1 MTFSEAYKYLEE
13 KGCEFEFDNPNLF
26 QFSTVNVLW
35 KGEEIGT
42 LDSYNM
48 TFTVDGWCHQFN
60 YKSMWYAGQKSFTD
74 FMEQNFFNKR

>member
-1 MTFSEAYKYLEE
+1 MFDTEFGIERIVEVKSDMFVLYCPE
-13 KGCEFEFDNPNLF
+13 KRKD
-26 QFSTVNVLW
+26 
-35 KGEEIGT
+35 EEIGT